1 MNMQMVKKLL
11 RGFTWT
17 CLFFSIGSTAWGGE
31 PAAPKGQA
39 NVAPVPVVML
49 RVGTRELM
57 VRDYME
63 FLGRNPT
70 LVEQAAN
77 TIEGK
82 KQALRLMVEEELL
95 RQAMREAGLISATP
109 TPEEET
115 AGLKELAKMKF
126 PLPMAPGEQAVRD
139 FYDKNQSEFN
149 MPKNIRLS
157 QIHFRV
163 PPSAT
168 VEERAAVRARAEKAL
183 ERIQA
188 GEPFAKVADE
198 LTENPRGKGHGG
210 DVGLVWMDDEWLVK
224 ALDGIQVGQHTGVVE
239 APHKFDILLL
249 TEVNEAQITPF
260 DEVKQSIS
268 RHLRVTEQAQLRQA
282 YLRSLREQ
290 LPVVLVLENL
300 KEEFPNGLF
309 E

>member
-1 MNMQMVKKLL
+1 
-11 RGFTWT
+11 
-17 CLFFSIGSTAWGGE
+17 
-31 PAAPKGQA
+31 
-39 NVAPVPVVML
+39 
-49 RVGTRELM
+49 
-57 VRDYME
+57 
-63 FLGRNPT
+63 
-70 LVEQAAN
+70 
-77 TIEGK
+77 
-82 KQALRLMVEEELL
+82 MVEEELL

-109 TPEEET
+109 TPEEE
-115 AGLKELAKMKF
+115 ASGLNVLAKKKF
-126 PLPMAPGEQAVRD
+126 TLPMAPGEQAVRD
-139 FYDKNQSEFN
+139 FYDKNQSEFD
-149 MPKNIRLS
+149 MPKNVRLS
-157 QIHFRV
+157 QIHFQV

-168 VEERAAVRARAEKAL
+168 AEERAAVRARAEKAL

-188 GEPFAKVADE
+188 GEPFAQVADE
-198 LTENPRGKGHGG
+198 LTENPRGRGRGG

-224 ALDGIQVGQHTGVVE
+224 ALEGVQVGEYTGVVE

-268 RHLRVTEQAQLRQA
+268 RHLRLTEQDQLRQA

-290 LPVVLVLENL
+290 FPVVLVLEKL